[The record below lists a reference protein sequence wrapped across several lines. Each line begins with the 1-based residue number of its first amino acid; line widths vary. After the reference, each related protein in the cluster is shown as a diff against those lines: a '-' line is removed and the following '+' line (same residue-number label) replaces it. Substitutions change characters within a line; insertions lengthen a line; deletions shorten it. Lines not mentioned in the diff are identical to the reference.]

1 MRCSPI
7 GAPRSRERVSGT
19 LLPKPSGNRVALAA
33 FDCHQTYNDPS
44 SEDGN
49 MNTTTTNGESAA
61 DTAEVKEH
69 LKAAGGAAASAAR
82 ARAAQAQEW
91 ARTRASQAQDWAKGR
106 LGDAQQSIEAQP
118 YKAAA
123 LALGIGLLAGI
134 LLTTLASRRSS

>member
-1 MRCSPI
+1 
-7 GAPRSRERVSGT
+7 
-19 LLPKPSGNRVALAA
+19 
-33 FDCHQTYNDPS
+33 
-44 SEDGN
+44 
-49 MNTTTTNGESAA
+49 MNANATTNGESSA

-69 LKAAGGAAASAAR
+69 LKAAGDAAASAAR

-106 LGDAQQSIEAQP
+106 WGDAQQTIEAQP

-123 LALGIGLLAGI
+123 LALGIGLLAGV